1 MLSLLSSSA
10 TIAQPKDQHSPPDHA
25 IGQQPQGKLSRLQ
38 VAVIRQ
44 MRKNLKTIEG
54 QKLLRDECRHQRRM
68 RELRGLIWS
77 QMENKDKVDRQKLQW
92 LFSLYDIRGLGV
104 IDE

>member
-1 MLSLLSSSA
+1 MLSPVSSSA
-10 TIAQPKDQHSPPDHA
+10 TVAQPKDQHSPSDHA
-25 IGQQPQGKLSRLQ
+25 IGQQELSRLQ

-44 MRKNLKTIEG
+44 VRKNLKTIEG
-54 QKLLRDECRHQRRM
+54 RKLLRDECGHQRRM